1 MKLKERKI
9 HGQYVKH
16 RVKSG
21 DRKRRL
27 RRPQNKETGKK
38 KKENKSKEDIKA
50 EELDAPIS
58 SHHILTTPL
67 TAPSP

>member
-16 RVKSG
+16 RMKSG

-38 KKENKSKEDIKA
+38 KKENKSREDIKA
-50 EELDAPIS
+50 RKVFGGKHNPPFS
-58 SHHILTTPL
+58 VFKN
-67 TAPSP
+67 